1 MKAESESA
9 VRQRQE
15 SGSESES
22 DSRIRLNLSLKS
34 ESVQLKDASD
44 SLLTRQEAAR
54 LLRVNPTT
62 VDKWARQGDFNA
74 YRHRGELRYL
84 KSEVL
89 SVWKAKG

>member
-1 MKAESESA
+1 MSSEVSGVRHEVSA
-9 VRQRQE
+9 VSSQQ
-15 SGSESES
+15 S
-22 DSRIRLNLSLKS
+22 DKYRTA
-34 ESVQLKDASD
+34 ELKDATD

-89 SVWKAKG
+89 GVWKAKG